1 MNSFLTGF
9 LSIFDWMFP
18 KTLEQSMED
27 LDNRMQDLYDRM
39 GWGQYK
45 NPLNKSWNTA
55 IDINRA
61 NDIIQETYVMNKDG
75 KVIPLTEDM
84 QHSIYDS
91 KITMTTSKTTLR
103 EISDE

>member
-1 MNSFLTGF
+1 MKFSQ
-9 LSIFDWMFP
+9 
-18 KTLEQSMED
+18 EQ
-27 LDNRMQDLYDRM
+27 
-39 GWGQYK
+39 
-45 NPLNKSWNTA
+45 
-55 IDINRA
+55 IDDTIIS

>member
-1 MNSFLTGF
+1 MNSFLKGF
-9 LSIFDWMFP
+9 LGIFDWMVP

-39 GWGQYK
+39 GWGRYK
-45 NPLNKSWNTA
+45 NPLNNSWNT
-55 IDINRA
+55 A

-75 KVIPLTEDM
+75 KVVPLTEDM

-91 KITMTTSKTTLR
+91 KITITTSKILL
-103 EISDE
+103 ENLNKNDDN

>member
-1 MNSFLTGF
+1 MSFWKSWG
-9 LSIFDWMFP
+9 
-18 KTLEQSMED
+18 
-27 LDNRMQDLYDRM
+27 LYI
-39 GWGQYK
+39 
-45 NPLNKSWNTA
+45 NPCEINNSWNTA